1 MTINLEQIAE
11 YAENDWAVNCEF
23 EDHGEHSR
31 DADIGGINGWVAD
44 NVIVS
49 ATIGVVDEKGDWHD
63 FEVSRD
69 QLMRIIGLHEVRK
82 MERAENE

>member
-11 YAENDWAVNCEF
+11 FAENDWAVSCEF
-23 EDHGEHSR
+23 EDHGESVH
-31 DADIGGINGWVAD
+31 GGGFNGWEPD
-44 NVIVS
+44 NVITT
-49 ATIGVVDEKGDWHD
+49 ATIGVIDGKGDWHD
-63 FEVSRD
+63 FEVTRD